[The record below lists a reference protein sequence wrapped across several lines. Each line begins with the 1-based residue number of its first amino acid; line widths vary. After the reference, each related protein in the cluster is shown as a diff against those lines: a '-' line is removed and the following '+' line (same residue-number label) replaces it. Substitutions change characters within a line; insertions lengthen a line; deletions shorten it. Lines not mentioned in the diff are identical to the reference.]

1 MIYIFTAGKA
11 FGGIKNSLLM
21 FGIIMVPFCIWEQY
35 GSYLLMSIGQLKLYN
50 IAQIAGRTFNV
61 ITIVIFVYFI
71 QLGVTG
77 ALLATILGQII
88 ISLVGINRLWHFA
101 GSKILIEK
109 SLIRSLLSGAGRLH
123 LNTVGALLLSQVN
136 ILLLN
141 YYSTKAV
148 VGLYQFSFQLIT
160 IMLVIPQAVSMVLFS
175 KMAGLTPDSL
185 WKSQKKI
192 ILQIMGFMILIAIL
206 AYWIA
211 PFVILLLAGE
221 RFQDSIAIFRQLLPV
236 VVGMSLAHLMT
247 TQWIGRGKFLLASI
261 ITIISA
267 VLNIVFGIILIP
279 VYGMQGAVWT
289 SLISFAF
296 FATIVQLVFAVWC
309 DKKSKQTTI
318 TRL

>member
-1 MIYIFTAGKA
+1 MKDLWGTIFRTSAAKIYNITLSIVSLIITARLLGPEGRGIIVAILSWSSFLAILNSLSLGQVSQYYIQTHKKSNWISPLFGSLVFLTAILSLISLVIAIMIYIFTAGKA

-88 ISLVGINRLWHFA
+88 ISLVGINRLWHLA

-185 WKSQKKI
+185 WKSQKK
-192 ILQIMGFMILIAIL
+192 L
-206 AYWIA
+206 Y
-211 PFVILLLAGE
+211 
-221 RFQDSIAIFRQLLPV
+221 
-236 VVGMSLAHLMT
+236 
-247 TQWIGRGKFLLASI
+247 
-261 ITIISA
+261 
-267 VLNIVFGIILIP
+267 
-279 VYGMQGAVWT
+279 Y
-289 SLISFAF
+289 
-296 FATIVQLVFAVWC
+296 
-309 DKKSKQTTI
+309 
-318 TRL
+318 RLWGS